1 MTKIIITYRT
11 SMSNT
16 ARFNAGRNPDESFR
30 PSKRRRINAYHDR
43 LILDDDLDV
52 IHSRATQFNTS
63 RQLVSETPRAAQTGD
78 LAWVASGSWAPED
91 NNEVGLD
98 PGSEWYDEA
107 MDGNVMEERVP
118 PENNKKKKKTRSRV
132 SVSH

>member
-1 MTKIIITYRT
+1 
-11 SMSNT
+11 MSNT
-16 ARFNAGRNPDESFR
+16 ARFNAGRNPDGSFR
-30 PSKRRRINAYHDR
+30 PSKRRRISAYHDH
-43 LILDDDLDV
+43 LVLDDDLDV

-63 RQLVSETPRAAQTGD
+63 RRLVSETPRAAQTGD
-78 LAWVASGSWAPED
+78 LAWIASDSWAPED

-107 MDGNVMEERVP
+107 MDGNIMEERLP